1 MTFIVYIILCISK
14 YLRYKFKFK
23 MDKKDPLI
31 NINQVYKDSQ
41 ADKMTIFMSWCAE
54 NGVKMPKLEYPAVF
68 EQGLL
73 GVRAKESIEH
83 REAFLFV
90 PFKMLITLE
99 LAQEHPII
107 GHVYKENPQLF
118 TKDHDDYE

>member
-1 MTFIVYIILCISK
+1 
-14 YLRYKFKFK
+14 
-23 MDKKDPLI
+23 
-31 NINQVYKDSQ
+31 
-41 ADKMTIFMSWCAE
+41 MSWCAE

-73 GVRAKESIEH
+73 GVRAKEPIEH

-118 TKDHDDYE
+118 TKDHDYYEQLTLAVFMIYEYQK